1 MCKINFYLR
10 SFVEIKINDLCN
22 GLSLIYMLHR
32 WLPGDV
38 CFFVKS
44 WCSIYGLS
52 YVSFQSDDEDL
63 DDDSDDDM
71 SEDEETPKKVL
82 MSNWVL

>member
-1 MCKINFYLR
+1 MACPFYTCFPDDCLEMCVFI
-10 SFVEIKINDLCN
+10 
-22 GLSLIYMLHR
+22 
-32 WLPGDV
+32 
-38 CFFVKS
+38 KS

-82 MSNWVL
+82 MSN